1 MKLNNKMTREQ
12 LIKIAADMHGV
23 DGTPSEELFKNMTTN
38 ELKKIVKAGQKQMG
52 YEQE

>member
-23 DGTPSEELFKNMTTN
+23 DGTPSKKLFEKMPRKELEE
-38 ELKKIVKAGQKQMG
+38 IVKACQKQMG